1 MKSSF
6 DNGLEHEPSTRLQKE
21 LSLRQAL
28 SAAKC
33 AEHAARLAL
42 SAAERGV
49 VAAEHAMK
57 LAQLREEAEEYDD
70 FDMCGE
76 GFPPGV
82 LLFLHRDY
90 PTNDPSAKELLR
102 FYGLSVDFI
111 YEELRQDLKQYPLE
125 KALQRHH
132 WALTALRFEN
142 FEEIY
147 KWAELDKDRYNWI
160 QSYQGYSSHLLNY
173 RSNFLQG

>member
-1 MKSSF
+1 MKSAF
-6 DNGLEHEPSTRLQKE
+6 DNGHEYEPSIRMQKE
-21 LSLRQAL
+21 LSLRQTL

-49 VAAEHAMK
+49 EAAEHAMK
-57 LAQLREEAEEYDD
+57 LAQLREETEEYDD

-76 GFPPGV
+76 GYPPDV
-82 LLFLHRDY
+82 LLFLHREY

-102 FYGLSVDFI
+102 FYGVSVDFI
-111 YEELRQDLKQYPLE
+111 YEALREDLQKYPLE

-132 WALTALRFEN
+132 WALSALRFEN

-147 KWAELDKDRYNWI
+147 KWAELDKDRYDWI
-160 QSYQGYSSHLLNY
+160 QSYRGYSDHLSNH